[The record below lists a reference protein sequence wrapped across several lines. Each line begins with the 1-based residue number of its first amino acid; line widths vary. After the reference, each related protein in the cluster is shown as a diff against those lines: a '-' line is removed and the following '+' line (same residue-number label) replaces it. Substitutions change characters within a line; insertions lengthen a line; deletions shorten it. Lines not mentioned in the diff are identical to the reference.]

1 MKFNVPK
8 QVKSVANRV
17 GAIGKRG
24 WGAVAAIPVSMVAAQ
39 SAFAQD
45 DLGAQALAAINGLDS
60 SVKAVLAVLVGV
72 VFLLVLFSY
81 LKKAK

>member
-1 MKFNVPK
+1 MKNISQNSF
-8 QVKSVANRV
+8 KSVRA
-17 GAIGKRG
+17 AAMSMGKRG
-24 WGAVAAIPVSMVAAQ
+24 WGAVAAVPASFMAAG

-45 DLGAQALAAINGLDS
+45 DLGAAALAAINGLDS
-60 SVKAVLAVLVGV
+60 SVKSILAVLVGV